1 MTRKERSLRKIKMKF
16 NSIQCW
22 PNSHRLYIWGENPP
36 QLSQQILLVRT
47 FVTYSTTLS
56 FQHYVAILNKKSK
69 FFFFLFQGLAQ
80 EKITTVVN
88 CSRRHPHLNW
98 RQDDCPRLHLL
109 INRVKNFL
117 VTKFEKVEDKGTT
130 ASTTVILTVAE
141 EVVVPTVP

>member
-1 MTRKERSLRKIKMKF
+1 M
-16 NSIQCW
+16 
-22 PNSHRLYIWGENPP
+22 
-36 QLSQQILLVRT
+36 
-47 FVTYSTTLS
+47 TYSTLS

-98 RQDDCPRLHLL
+98 RRDDCPRLHLL